1 MWKSSLG
8 FRLLKFANSQVLA
21 YDDRSLNYFHLH
33 CIFCQKII
41 KLSELFPIKRIIFFT
56 YGSFTVQWKGQK
68 LAGKIL
74 LTWTKSLLVRSFLDQ
89 KPHQNYQ
96 LIADMFVFL
105 TDRFGGRRVKIP
117 SKITEFTF
125 FGRKLVP
132 AGNWATHCTGSF
144 DRRAAGSWTLLS
156 AREFSSNRKFMMLS
170 LLTFTIFNVLM
181 AISLEVLFFEKN
193 LVCFQKWS
201 RLRIVPFPSVCRAWH
216 EKWSRES
223 GLKFLMFGVT
233 LCQNKN
239 RNRSMD

>member
-1 MWKSSLG
+1 MYISLISRVVSYKVSSIQISFKQSIHECRSVAGNWRSMWKSLLG

-41 KLSELFPIKRIIFFT
+41 KLSEPCPIKGIIFFT

-74 LTWTKSLLVRSFLDQ
+74 LTLPF
-89 KPHQNYQ
+89 
-96 LIADMFVFL
+96 
-105 TDRFGGRRVKIP
+105 FGG
-117 SKITEFTF
+117 
-125 FGRKLVP
+125 KLVP
-132 AGNWATHCTGSF
+132 AGNWATHCSGSF
-144 DRRAAGSWTLLS
+144 ERRAPGSWTLLS

-201 RLRIVPFPSVCRAWH
+201 RLRIVPFPSVCRAWQ
-216 EKWSRES
+216 EKWSREF
-223 GLKFLMFGVT
+223 GFKFLMFGVT
-233 LCQNKN
+233 PFHNKN
-239 RNRSMD
+239 RNRSVD